1 MNYSL
6 LVTCEVTWR
15 YLRTN
20 KHRMVHAFSYT
31 NQKMKKLILSMA
43 LAAFALLG
51 KAYDFEANGFYYN
64 ITSLSD
70 LTVALT
76 GNEGASYSGDIT
88 IPKSVEYSG
97 KTFTITSIDSSTFS
111 KSILGTLT
119 IPKNIMKA
127 DISASSVEKLII
139 EDSRIPLEEL
149 FAKAA
154 KDVYMGRDI
163 NVPWNHL
170 IYSFSYSSI
179 ESIVFGDSVTY
190 IPGGMLEECT
200 KLVSVELSS
209 NIKSIFNE
217 AFIGCTKLKTISGE
231 GIELIET
238 GAFYNCTSL
247 ESFNFPSLKVI
258 DNGDSQWGTYR
269 WGVFQNCK
277 SLRNVVLSQGL
288 FSIGTMAFMGC
299 ESLESVTIPASVMYI
314 GDVYNI
320 EHSSVFADCPNLT
333 SITVNASSPIAIGET
348 TFDAQTYINTT
359 LIVPAGAKDEYLSA
373 TNWKNFFNIEE
384 NTNITD
390 NVYSVVI
397 EGCSDSYGG
406 YVEIGDLRIKDN
418 KYVMSANKGDK
429 ITLRFMPLSNEE
441 ENYELG
447 SVTIDEKDVTSN
459 VVNNELI
466 VEVTG
471 NMTIDID
478 WDYVEANPIL
488 LTIKQAENGCTKMVV
503 DKWDTYKF
511 FIEPSEGWTL
521 HSVALNGED
530 ITNRVGDD
538 GALKLSEISENT
550 TLSITFESNG
560 SSVKAINPSRAKV
573 YGADNSIVISG
584 ANEGE
589 NIQIYDDAG
598 LLIETVK
605 ATSNSMRIPLA
616 NGIYIVK
623 LDGKTVK
630 VAI

>member
-1 MNYSL
+1 
-6 LVTCEVTWR
+6 
-15 YLRTN
+15 
-20 KHRMVHAFSYT
+20 
-31 NQKMKKLILSMA
+31 MA

-76 GNEGASYSGDIT
+76 GNEGVTYSGDIT
-88 IPKSVEYSG
+88 VPKSVEYSG
-97 KTFTITSIDSSTFS
+97 KTFTITSIESSTFS
-111 KSILGTLT
+111 KSVLGTLT
-119 IPKNIMKA
+119 IPENVIKA
-127 DISASSVEKLII
+127 RISASSVEKLVV
-139 EDSRIPLEEL
+139 EDSKTPLEE
-149 FAKAA
+149 FSASKVVEAY
-154 KDVYMGRDI
+154 VGRD
-163 NVPWNHL
+163 VSAYWS
-170 IYSFSYSSI
+170 YSFSSTSI
-179 ESIVFGDSVTY
+179 RKIVFGDKVTFIGNNFCSDCNQLNSVT
-190 IPGGMLEECT
+190 
-200 KLVSVELSS
+200 LSDGII
-209 NIKSIFNE
+209 NIGKY
-217 AFIGCTKLKTISGE
+217 AFQNCLS
-231 GIELIET
+231 LIEIT
-238 GAFYNCTSL
+238 GKGVETIQGGAFDNCTSL
-247 ESFNFPSLKVI
+247 ESFDFPNLKTI

-277 SLRNVVLSQGL
+277 SLKNVVLPQGL

-299 ESLESVTIPASVMYI
+299 ESLESITIPASVMYI
-314 GDVYNI
+314 GNTNNI
-320 EHSSVFADCPNLT
+320 ELSSAFADCPNLT

-373 TNWKNFFNIEE
+373 TNWKNFFNIVED
-384 NTNITD
+384 TNITD
-390 NVYSVVI
+390 NVCSIVI
-397 EGCSDSYGG
+397 EGCSNESYGG
-406 YVEIGDLRIKDN
+406 YVEIGNQQIKDN
-418 KYVMSANKGDK
+418 EYVISANKGDK
-429 ITLRFMPLSNEE
+429 VTLKFIPNSNEYE
-441 ENYELG
+441 SYELG
-447 SVTIDEKDVTSN
+447 KVTVNGEDVTSN
-459 VVNNELI
+459 VVNNELT

-478 WDYVEANPIL
+478 WDYVEPNPIL

-503 DKWDTYKF
+503 DKWETYKF

-550 TLSITFESNG
+550 TLFITFESNA
-560 SSVKAINPSRAKV
+560 SSVKAIDSSRAKV

-598 LLIETVK
+598 LLIDTVK

>member
-1 MNYSL
+1 
-6 LVTCEVTWR
+6 
-15 YLRTN
+15 
-20 KHRMVHAFSYT
+20 MVHAFSYT
-31 NQKMKKLILSMA
+31 NQKMKKLILSMT
-43 LAAFALLG
+43 LAAFTLLG
-51 KAYDFEANGFYYN
+51 RAYDFEADGFYYN

-88 IPKSVEYSG
+88 IPQSVEYSG
-97 KTFTITSIDSSTFS
+97 KTFTITSIESSTFS

-127 DISASSVEKLII
+127 NISASSVEKLII

-149 FAKAA
+149 SAKPA

-209 NIKSIFNE
+209 NIKSIFNQ
-217 AFIGCTKLKTISGE
+217 AFNGCTKLKTISGE

-238 GAFYNCTSL
+238 GAFNNCTSL

-314 GDVYNI
+314 GDVNNI

-333 SITVNASSPIAIGET
+333 SLTVNASSPMAIGET

-384 NTNITD
+384 DTNITD
-390 NVYSVVI
+390 NVCSVVI
-397 EGCSDSYGG
+397 KGCSNGSYGG
-406 YVEIGDLRIKDN
+406 YVEIGDLQIKDN
-418 KYVMSANKGDK
+418 EYVVSENKGDK
-429 ITLRFMPLSNEE
+429 ITLKFIPYSNED

-447 SVTIDEKDVTSN
+447 CVTVDGQDVTTE
-459 VVNNELI
+459 VVNNELT
-466 VEVTG
+466 VEISG

-478 WDYVEANPIL
+478 WDYVEPNPIL
-488 LTIKQAENGCTKMVV
+488 LTIKQAENGCTKLVV
-503 DKWDTYKF
+503 DKWETYKF

-560 SSVKAINPSRAKV
+560 SSVKAIDSSRAKV
-573 YGADNSIVISG
+573 YGAENCIVVSG
-584 ANEGE
+584 ANDGE
-589 NIQIYDDAG
+589 DIQIYDDAG

-616 NGIYIVK
+616 SGIYIVK
-623 LDGKTVK
+623 LDDKTVK

>member
-1 MNYSL
+1 MLSVYS
-6 LVTCEVTWR
+6 
-15 YLRTN
+15 
-20 KHRMVHAFSYT
+20 A
-31 NQKMKKLILSMA
+31 
-43 LAAFALLG
+43 
-51 KAYDFEANGFYYN
+51 KAYDFENNGFYYN

-97 KTFTITSIDSSTFS
+97 KTFTITSIESSTFS

-127 DISASSVEKLII
+127 NISASSVEKLII

-149 FAKAA
+149 YAKPA

-209 NIKSIFNE
+209 NIKSIFNK
-217 AFIGCTKLKTISGE
+217 AFNGCTKLKTISGE

-238 GAFYNCTSL
+238 GAFNDCTSL

-277 SLRNVVLSQGL
+277 SLRNVVLPQGL

-314 GDVYNI
+314 GDVNYI
-320 EHSSVFADCPNLT
+320 EYSSVFADCPNLT

-397 EGCSDSYGG
+397 VGCSDYSYGG

-418 KYVMSANKGDK
+418 KYVMSANKGNK
-429 ITLRFMPLSNEE
+429 ITLRFIPWSNEE
-441 ENYELG
+441 KNYELG

-478 WDYVEANPIL
+478 WDYVEPNPIL
-488 LTIKQAENGCTKMVV
+488 LTIKQADNGCVKMKVN
-503 DKWDTYKF
+503 KWDSYSFVIVPSEYWKIHSVSFNGQDMTNELFDGTTFYTPEIYENSELVVAFETDETGTSQMVASKAKVMASSGS
-511 FIEPSEGWTL
+511 IIVKGAEPSENILICDEAGIL
-521 HSVALNGED
+521 VANCWGNNTEQ
-530 ITNRVGDD
+530 
-538 GALKLSEISENT
+538 AFPIS
-550 TLSITFESNG
+550 
-560 SSVKAINPSRAKV
+560 K
-573 YGADNSIVISG
+573 SG
-584 ANEGE
+584 
-589 NIQIYDDAG
+589 
-598 LLIETVK
+598 V
-605 ATSNSMRIPLA
+605 
-616 NGIYIVK
+616 YIVK
-623 LDGKTVK
+623 VGSKTIK
-630 VAI
+630 IAM